1 MYGYTD
7 KYIQVCRQLA
17 PIRLILSTT
26 LHPTPECGVQRVR
39 RGIKVRNVKGVP
51 EGAEGKM
58 LQNEKGLLERR
69 EYIRVPIENDI

>member
-1 MYGYTD
+1 
-7 KYIQVCRQLA
+7 VRQ
-17 PIRLILSTT
+17 
-26 LHPTPECGVQRVR
+26 
-39 RGIKVRNVKGVP
+39 GIKVRNGKGVP